1 LSTHNDIVDS
11 VRRLAITGPD
21 LSSFAAED
29 AVETLL
35 ENWKA
40 AIHAG
45 VDLRVLV
52 EDVDGVIEH
61 LRNFRERVLLLFP
74 ELTLPERG
82 DE

>member
-1 LSTHNDIVDS
+1 MSAPNRIVES
-11 VRRLAITGPD
+11 VRRLAFTGGD

-40 AIHAG
+40 AIHEG

-52 EDVDGVIEH
+52 EDVDGVIGH
-61 LRNFRERVLLLFP
+61 LKAFRERVLLLFP
-74 ELTLPERG
+74 ELTLPPRG

>member
-1 LSTHNDIVDS
+1 VAAPNEIVDS
-11 VRRLAITGPD
+11 VRRLAFTGPD

-40 AIHAG
+40 AIHDG
-45 VDLRVLV
+45 VDLRMLLD
-52 EDVDGVIEH
+52 DVDGVIEH
-61 LRNFRERVLLLFP
+61 LKGFRERVLLLFP
-74 ELTLPERG
+74 ELTLPQRD